1 MELVSVIEYQ
11 GDNKTVVWKHPT
23 VNFNNSAQ
31 LIVRES
37 QEAIFFLNGEALDS
51 FGPGKYTLETG
62 KIPLLSEKLFSK
74 ITNGEIYSSEVY
86 FVNLVEQVP
95 INWGTNPRIKF
106 IDKTAGDYQFDIGV
120 FGKLSIK
127 VNNPRKLVQNFVGT
141 EDALGQE
148 KLVSYVRPLI
158 MQKIRTILAKTLNQQ
173 GVSVFELDM
182 HTDEIAELLLSSF
195 KNEIQV
201 YGLDVTGF
209 WIEGFDFPESD
220 STYAKIRELR
230 GQRVTAMQEQRLQ
243 QELALDALKFD
254 QDYETG
260 RANLDAAK
268 ELIKAE
274 AEGKKTVIES
284 LAMATKRENEGYSYV
299 TERAYDIAE
308 KLAENDNVGNMSSAG
323 IGLGMMGG
331 MAVSVGGALT
341 NTFTDAFSPINKNL
355 VHGNQDIEQIT
366 IPSINVIDNSES
378 AEEDVFQEKVRKL
391 RLMKDAGIISD
402 EEFEQKKQSLLD
414 SI

>member
-1 MELVSVIEYQ
+1 MELVSVIEYR

-23 VNFNNSAQ
+23 VNFNNDSQ

-62 KIPLLSEKLFSK
+62 KIPLLSEKLFGK
-74 ITNGEIYSSEVY
+74 ITDGEIYQSEVY
-86 FVNLVEQVP
+86 FVNLVEQMS
-95 INWGTNPRIKF
+95 IKWGSNPRIKF
-106 IDKTAGDYQFDIGV
+106 IDKTAGNYQFDIGV

-127 VNNPRKLVQNFVGT
+127 VSNPRKLVQNFVGT

-148 KLVSYVRPLI
+148 KLVSYFRPMI
-158 MQKIRTILAKTLNQQ
+158 MQKVRTILAKTLNQQ

-182 HTDEIAELLLSSF
+182 HTDEIADMLLVGF
-195 KNEIQV
+195 RNEVQA

-220 STYAKIRELR
+220 PTYIKIKELR
-230 GQRVTAMQEQRLQ
+230 GQRITSMEEQKIK

-274 AEGKKTVIES
+274 AEGKKTLIES
-284 LAMATKRENEGYSYV
+284 EARAKQRAVEGYTY
-299 TERAYDIAE
+299 TIERAYDVAE

-323 IGLGMMGG
+323 VGLGMMGG
-331 MAVSVGGALT
+331 MAVGVGGALT
-341 NTFTDAFSPINKNL
+341 NTITDALSPINKNPIQENENTTP
-355 VHGNQDIEQIT
+355 VSFSAI
-366 IPSINVIDNSES
+366 SIADEAERI
-378 AEEDVFQEKVRKL
+378 EEDDFQEKVRKL
-391 RLMKDAGIISD
+391 SMMKEAGIIS
-402 EEFEQKKQSLLD
+402 EKEFEQKKQSLLD